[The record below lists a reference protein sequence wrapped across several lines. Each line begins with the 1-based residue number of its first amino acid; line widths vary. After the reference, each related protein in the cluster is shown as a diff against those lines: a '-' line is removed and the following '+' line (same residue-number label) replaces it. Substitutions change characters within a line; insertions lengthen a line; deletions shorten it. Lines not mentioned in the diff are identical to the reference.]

1 MEKKVFNFVFSE
13 ENLIELIKKYYVE
26 NGRNVSVKIDYNVV
40 ENSFD
45 YSAVQSSYSVE
56 TIISASENVSI
67 AGMNLTKQFNLSMDE
82 VEDIVRDILEKDG
95 YEVFC
100 LINNTSSKESFLKI
114 WLGND
119 HGRTV
124 INKTFTVTARVK
136 EEEKMLQ
143 KKIENNK

>member
-1 MEKKVFNFVFSE
+1 MERKVFNFVFSE
-13 ENLIELIKKYYVE
+13 KNLIELIKKYYVE
-26 NGRNVSVKIDYNVV
+26 NGRNVSIKIDYNVV
-40 ENSFD
+40 EDSFG
-45 YSAVQSSYSVE
+45 YSVQSGYSVE

-100 LINNTSSKESFLKI
+100 LTNNTSSKESILKT

-124 INKTFTVTARVK
+124 INKNFTVSARVK

>member
-56 TIISASENVSI
+56 TIISA
-67 AGMNLTKQFNLSMDE
+67 
-82 VEDIVRDILEKDG
+82 VRDILEKDG

-100 LINNTSSKESFLKI
+100 LTNNTSSKESFLKT

-124 INKTFTVTARVK
+124 INKTFTVSARVK
-136 EEEKMLQ
+136 EEEKILQ

>member
-1 MEKKVFNFVFSE
+1 MERKVFNFVFSE

-40 ENSFD
+40 EDFFD
-45 YSAVQSSYSVE
+45 YSVQSSYSVE

-100 LINNTSSKESFLKI
+100 LTNNTSSKESFLKT
-114 WLGND
+114 LLSTD

-136 EEEKMLQ
+136 EEEKILQ

>member
-1 MEKKVFNFVFSE
+1 MEKEVFNFVLSKE
-13 ENLIELIKKYYVE
+13 KLIELIKKYYAG

-82 VEDIVRDILEKDG
+82 VADITRDIFEKDG
-95 YEVFC
+95 YEFFY
-100 LINNTSSKESFLKI
+100 LKNNADSQESFLKI
-114 WLGND
+114 LSGTD
-119 HGRTV
+119 YGRTV

-136 EEEKMLQ
+136 EEEKILQ
-143 KKIENNK
+143 KKIKK